1 MEKRTQTIVLHVTE
15 STAAQIRALA
25 ELGQTTVSELGGEVM
40 ACYLRNKRDEY
51 EGMKKVFGS
60 EQNCE

>member
-25 ELGQTTVSELGGEVM
+25 ELGQTTVSELGG
-40 ACYLRNKRDEY
+40 
-51 EGMKKVFGS
+51 
-60 EQNCE
+60 